1 MWVDYIENSKAL
13 ETVFKGRFPELEQI
27 SIFDVKLQFCIELQL
42 QLGVKINQLPIEK
55 PKKWNSKGVNNVCL
69 IICFIDVHI
78 EKFNDISSSYAN
90 VSIAIERN
98 TDGLNRVNFIDKDNN
113 VLMAFTARWI
123 ELLKMIGV
131 SE

>member
-1 MWVDYIENSKAL
+1 M
-13 ETVFKGRFPELEQI
+13 
-27 SIFDVKLQFCIELQL
+27 
-42 QLGVKINQLPIEK
+42 
-55 PKKWNSKGVNNVCL
+55 
-69 IICFIDVHI
+69 HI

-98 TDGLNRVNFIDKDNN
+98 TDGLNRVNIIDKDNN

-123 ELLKMIGV
+123 ELFKMIGV